1 MERGCRI
8 LENSLSI
15 TFGMMVMLMVL
26 DAILIAS
33 TSLYALG
40 LLAFFIGLFFPNE
53 RRQKRVY
60 RVSVVVS
67 VRNEGKNI
75 AQLLSD
81 LMEQTYPQDKFE
93 VIVVNDQSEDN
104 TAETVETFAKKVSDI
119 RLINITRT
127 KEGLTSKKNA
137 MQQGIEN
144 SRGEIILTTD
154 GDCRVLPTWLET
166 MVSYFEPDVGMVVG
180 FSQLGHPKE
189 IRNLFELLQAAD
201 FLSLMSAAQGALN
214 IHWPLAASGQNLAY
228 RREAFDEV
236 GGFFRIGHRVS
247 GDDVLLLQLIH
258 RMTDWKIR
266 FAPSITCFNTSTPE
280 STLHG
285 FLNQRKRWA
294 SNGAYQFVL
303 NRVFFLYV
311 IITFLVNL
319 SLLTALPVCFF
330 SSVSM
335 VRPLV
340 CLFVKCGVEG
350 LIFLKGCQAYRRF
363 DLLRVFP
370 LWSLLQIP
378 YVVFVGIL
386 GTLGSFT
393 WKKRTHTMGGRT
405 G

>member
-1 MERGCRI
+1 MK
-8 LENSLSI
+8 
-15 TFGMMVMLMVL
+15 VMLTVL
-26 DAILIAS
+26 NIILIVS
-33 TSLYALG
+33 TSLYMLG
-40 LLAFFIGLFFPNE
+40 LLVFFIGLFFPNE
-53 RRQKRVY
+53 RHRERAY
-60 RVSVVVS
+60 RVSVVIS
-67 VRNEGKNI
+67 VRNEEENI
-75 AQLLSD
+75 ARLLSD
-81 LMEQTYPQDKFE
+81 LMEQTYPKEKFE

-104 TAETVETFAKKVSDI
+104 TAKTIETYAQKASHI
-119 RLINITRT
+119 RLINITKT

-154 GDCRVLPTWLET
+154 GDCRVLPTWIES
-166 MVSYFEPDVGMVVG
+166 MISYFEPDVGMVVG

-189 IRNLFELLQAAD
+189 RCNLFERLQAAD

-266 FAPSITCFNTSTPE
+266 FAPSISCFNTSAPE
-280 STLHG
+280 PTVSG

-294 SNGAYQFVL
+294 SNGAYQFIL

-311 IITFLVNL
+311 VITFLVNL
-319 SLLTALPVCFF
+319 SLLVALPVSFF

-335 VRPLV
+335 VYPLV
-340 CLFVKCGVEG
+340 CLFAKCVVEG
-350 LIFLKGCQAYRRF
+350 LIFIKGCQAYRRF
-363 DLLRVFP
+363 DLIRVFP
-370 LWSLLQIP
+370 LWFILQIP

-386 GTLGSFT
+386 GTLGGFT
-393 WKKRTHTMGGRT
+393 WKKRNHTMGGRT